1 MPNPP
6 EAPATPEPP
15 PAAPPPSAKPGLGAR
30 IWKWTKRL
38 LILGAVGL
46 VLAVAVGVGAYQY
59 FSRDLPSVEALRTY
73 QPPQVTK
80 VTCADGSIC
89 AEFYLERRTLVRIE
103 ELPKHVRDSFLA
115 AEDADFYN
123 HEGLDFFGITRAA
136 IKNLIPGSRKSGAST
151 ITQQVVKNLLLTPER
166 SLGRKIR
173 EWILT
178 PRVEEALTKD
188 QILNL
193 YINQIYYGQRR
204 YGLEE
209 AALYYFGKHAKD
221 LSIGEAAV
229 LAGTPQSPHRIN
241 PETNIVRAKNRQ
253 RYVLT
258 QLMQHGFLPK
268 EQVEPELEK
277 PIVLAPRPPPPVGG
291 YYAEEIRRTLIER
304 YGEKMVLE
312 GGLRVEIAMVPKLQ
326 AAAEDAVRNGLE
338 AVDRRQGYR
347 GPLSTVDGG
356 QFDRIKGL
364 IAHRIDEAGRR
375 QKDAEYVADLAPLAT
390 AGLEPAAKADP
401 KPEAKAGTVPV
412 TAIEQEGAEE
422 QRPELNPEGEAPP
435 SAEESLVGSVPL
447 RPLKEGLRLTGF
459 VTAVD
464 EKKGIAKVDLVGRT
478 AEVSFSTVKW
488 ARQKGK
494 GSPSNIADVFQVGEL
509 VRVRITKALPAPASV
524 EATLDQIPL
533 VQGGLVVI
541 NPANRNV
548 VAMVGGYDFER
559 SSFNR
564 ATQAKRQPGSSFKPF
579 IYAAAM
585 GSGRFTPLSTVNDA
599 PEAIRDPYTGKQWK
613 PKNFD
618 GRFDGPMTLRQALT
632 KSKNTVSVRLIEAIT
647 PATAID
653 YARRAGIHSALP
665 ENLTLALGTGEVTM
679 LEAVNAYSTL
689 QANGR
694 YGEPLLVLRVRD
706 ASGKVLEEHAPAFEE
721 TLPPA
726 VAYLTT
732 TLMRSVVEEGT
743 ATAVRELNRP
753 AAGKTGTTNE
763 SKDTWFSGYTMDW
776 VASAW
781 VGFDDNSPL
790 GSSETG
796 GRAALPMWLDFMRVA
811 HQGLPAREFEVP
823 PGIVQVRIDPETGLL
838 AGNSRPG
845 RLEPFLEGTAPTA
858 EAPPMGQ
865 VDTSTFFLEDGKGR

>member
-1 MPNPP
+1 MSTPP
-6 EAPATPEPP
+6 EIPSSPEPP
-15 PAAPPPSAKPGLGAR
+15 SPAPPPPPARPGLRAR
-30 IWKWTKRL
+30 LWKWTKRL
-38 LILGAVGL
+38 MIAAGVGL
-46 VLAVAVGVGAYQY
+46 LLAILVGVGAYLY
-59 FSRDLPSVEALRTY
+59 FSQGLPSVEALRNY

-80 VTCADGSIC
+80 VTCADGSVC
-89 AEFYLERRTLVRIE
+89 AEFYKERRTRVRIE
-103 ELPKHVRDSFLA
+103 ELPKHVRDAFLA
-115 AEDADFYN
+115 AEDADFYK

-136 IKNLIPGSRKSGAST
+136 IKNLIPGRRTSGAST

-166 SLGRKIR
+166 RLSRKIR

-209 AALYYFGKHAKD
+209 AALYYFGKHAEE
-221 LSIGEAAV
+221 LSVGEAAV

-241 PETNIVRAKNRQ
+241 PVTNIVRAKARQ
-253 RYVLT
+253 RYVLG
-258 QLMQHGFLPK
+258 QLAQHGFVSK
-268 EQVEPELEK
+268 EVVAAELDK

-304 YGEKMVLE
+304 YGEKDVLE

-326 AAAEDAVRNGLE
+326 AVAEEVVRNGLE

-347 GPLSTVDGG
+347 GPVGTMETERFERL
-356 QFDRIKGL
+356 KGL
-364 IAHRIDEAGRR
+364 ITHRIEEAGRR
-375 QKDAEYVADLAPLAT
+375 QKDAEYVADLAPLA
-390 AGLEPAAKADP
+390 
-401 KPEAKAGTVPV
+401 KAGPEPEP
-412 TAIEQEGAEE
+412 TADDEGAEE
-422 QRPELNPEGEAPP
+422 QRPELAPEGEAPP
-435 SAEESLVGSVPL
+435 SPEQALVGSVPL
-447 RPLKEGLRLTGF
+447 RPLKEGLRLIGF

-464 EKKGIAKVDLVGRT
+464 DKKGIAKVELVSRT
-478 AEVSFSTVKW
+478 AEISFATVRW

-494 GSPSNIADVFQVGEL
+494 GAPSAISDVFQVGQL
-509 VRVRITKALPAPASV
+509 VRVRVLKALPAPASV
-524 EATLDQIPL
+524 EATLDQIPV

-579 IYAAAM
+579 LYAAAL
-585 GSGRFTPLSTVNDA
+585 GSGRFTSQSTVNDA

-613 PKNFD
+613 PKNYD
-618 GRFDGPMTLRQALT
+618 GRFEGPMTLRQALT

-679 LEAVNAYSTL
+679 LEAVNAYATL

-694 YGEPLLVLRVRD
+694 YAEPLLVLRVRN
-706 ASGKVLEEHAPAFEE
+706 AVGKVLEEHAPAFEE

-763 SKDTWFSGYTMDW
+763 SRDTWFSGYTMDW

-781 VGFDDNSPL
+781 VGFDDNTPL

-796 GRAALPMWLDFMRVA
+796 GRAALPIWLNFMRAA
-811 HQGLPAREFEVP
+811 HEGLPPRDFEVP
-823 PGIVQVRIDPETGLL
+823 AGITQVRIDPATGLL
-838 AGNSRPG
+838 AGNSVPG
-845 RLEPFLEGTAPTA
+845 RLEPFLEGTQPTA
-858 EAPPMGQ
+858 EAPPPGQ
-865 VDTSTFFLEDGKGR
+865 VDTRNFFLEDGR

>member
-1 MPNPP
+1 MISSPETPPTPELPSAPTPP
-6 EAPATPEPP
+6 ERPRPR
-15 PAAPPPSAKPGLGAR
+15 SR

-38 LILGAVGL
+38 LVTGL
-46 VLAVAVGVGAYQY
+46 VLLVLAIAAGTGVYMY
-59 FSRDLPSVEALRTY
+59 YSRDLPSVQALRNY

-80 VTCADGSIC
+80 VTCADGSLC
-89 AEFYLERRTLVRIE
+89 AEFYNERRTLVRIE
-103 ELPKHVRDSFLA
+103 DLPKHVRDAFLA
-115 AEDADFYN
+115 AEDADFYK
-123 HEGLDFFGITRAA
+123 HEGLDPFGITRAA

-166 SLGRKIR
+166 SLSRKIR

-193 YINQIYYGQRR
+193 YINQIYFGQRR

-229 LAGTPQSPHRIN
+229 LGGTPQSPHRIN
-241 PETNIVRAKNRQ
+241 PETNIVRAKSRQ
-253 RYVLT
+253 RYVLG
-258 QLMQHGFLPK
+258 QLAHHGFLPR
-268 EQVEPELEK
+268 EVVEAELDK

-304 YGEKMVLE
+304 YGEKAVLE

-326 AAAEDAVRNGLE
+326 AAAETSVREGLE

-347 GPLSTVDGG
+347 GPQGTMEAPRFERL
-356 QFDRIKGL
+356 KGL
-364 IAHRIDEAGRR
+364 IAQRLEEAGRR
-375 QKDAEYVADLAPLAT
+375 QKDAEYVADLAPLAK
-390 AGLEPAAKADP
+390 AAPEPEKAED
-401 KPEAKAGTVPV
+401 V
-412 TAIEQEGAEE
+412 GAEE

-435 SAEESLVGSVPL
+435 SAEELLARSVPL
-447 RPLKEGLRLTGF
+447 RPLKEGLRLSGY

-464 EKKGIAKVDLVGRT
+464 DKKGTARVDLVGRT
-478 AEVSFSTVKW
+478 AEVSFATVKW

-494 GSPSNIADVFQVGEL
+494 GSPSGISDVFQVGEV
-509 VRVRITKALPAPASV
+509 VRVRILKALPAPANV
-524 EATLDQIPL
+524 EATLDQIPA
-533 VQGGLVVI
+533 VQGGLVVV
-541 NPANRNV
+541 NPANRHV

-579 IYAAAM
+579 LYAAAL
-585 GSGRFTPLSTVNDA
+585 GSGRYTPLSTVNDA

-613 PKNFD
+613 PKNYD
-618 GRFDGPMTLRQALT
+618 NRFDGPMTLRQALT

-653 YARRAGIHSALP
+653 FARRAGIQSALP

-679 LEAVNAYSTL
+679 LEAVNAYATL

-694 YGEPLLVLRVRD
+694 YARPLLVLRVKDRE
-706 ASGKVLEEHAPAFEE
+706 AIVLEEHAPAFEE

-743 ATAVRELNRP
+743 AMAVRELNRP

-763 SKDTWFSGYTMDW
+763 SKDTWFSGYTMDY

-781 VGFDDNSPL
+781 VGFDDNTPL
-790 GSSETG
+790 GSTETG
-796 GRAALPMWLDFMRVA
+796 GRAALPIWLNFMREA

-823 PGIVQVRIDPETGLL
+823 QGVVSVRIDPATGLL
-838 AGNSRPG
+838 AGKSVPG
-845 RLEPFLEGTAPTA
+845 RLEPFLEGTQPTA
-858 EAPPMGQ
+858 EAPPPGQ
-865 VDTSTFFLEDGKGR
+865 VDTSDFFLEDGKRRGL

>member
-1 MPNPP
+1 MPP
-6 EAPATPEPP
+6 ERPHLR
-15 PAAPPPSAKPGLGAR
+15 SR

-38 LILGAVGL
+38 LVTGL
-46 VLAVAVGVGAYQY
+46 VLLVLAIAAGTGVYMY
-59 FSRDLPSVEALRTY
+59 YSRDLPSVQALRNY

-89 AEFYLERRTLVRIE
+89 AEFYNERRTLVRIE
-103 ELPKHVRDSFLA
+103 DLPKHVRDAFLA
-115 AEDADFYN
+115 AEDADFYK
-123 HEGLDFFGITRAA
+123 HEGLDPFGITRAA

-166 SLGRKIR
+166 SLSRKIR

-193 YINQIYYGQRR
+193 YINQIYFGQRR

-229 LAGTPQSPHRIN
+229 LGGTPQSPHRIN

-253 RYVLT
+253 RYVLG
-258 QLMQHGFLPK
+258 QLAHHGFLPR
-268 EQVEPELEK
+268 EVVEAELDK

-304 YGEKMVLE
+304 YGEKAVLE

-326 AAAEDAVRNGLE
+326 AAAETSVREGLE

-347 GPLSTVDGG
+347 GPQGTMEAPRFERLRGM
-356 QFDRIKGL
+356 
-364 IAHRIDEAGRR
+364 IAQRLEEAGRR
-375 QKDAEYVADLAPLAT
+375 QKDAEYVADLAPLAK
-390 AGLEPAAKADP
+390 AAPEPE
-401 KPEAKAGTVPV
+401 KPEDV
-412 TAIEQEGAEE
+412 GAEE

-435 SAEESLVGSVPL
+435 SAEELLARSVPL
-447 RPLKEGLRLTGF
+447 RPLKEGLRLSGY

-464 EKKGIAKVDLVGRT
+464 DKKGTAKVDLVGRT
-478 AEVSFSTVKW
+478 AEVSFATVKW

-494 GSPSNIADVFQVGEL
+494 GSPSGISDVFQVGEV
-509 VRVRITKALPAPASV
+509 VRVRILKALPAPANV
-524 EATLDQIPL
+524 EATLDQIPV
-533 VQGGLVVI
+533 VQGGLVVV
-541 NPANRNV
+541 NPANRHV

-579 IYAAAM
+579 LYAAAL
-585 GSGRFTPLSTVNDA
+585 GSGRYTPLSTVNDA

-613 PKNFD
+613 PKNYD
-618 GRFDGPMTLRQALT
+618 NRFDGPMTLRQALT

-653 YARRAGIHSALP
+653 FARRAGIQSALP

-679 LEAVNAYSTL
+679 LEAVNAYATL

-694 YGEPLLVLRVRD
+694 YAQPLLVLRVKDRE
-706 ASGKVLEEHAPAFEE
+706 AIVLEEHAPAFEE

-743 ATAVRELNRP
+743 AMAVRELNRP

-763 SKDTWFSGYTMDW
+763 SKDTWFSGYTMDY

-781 VGFDDNSPL
+781 VGFDDNTPL
-790 GSSETG
+790 GSTETG
-796 GRAALPMWLDFMRVA
+796 GRAALPIWLNFMREA

-823 PGIVQVRIDPETGLL
+823 QGVVSVRIDPATGLL
-838 AGNSRPG
+838 AGKSVPG
-845 RLEPFLEGTAPTA
+845 RLEPFLEGTQPTA
-858 EAPPMGQ
+858 EAPPPGQ
-865 VDTSTFFLEDGKGR
+865 VDTSDFFLEDGKRRGL